1 MGPRRGAL
9 TVQDERFWQLVDL
22 LGGVADDASVPRLEA
37 ALEAG
42 EAESFLDRVY
52 ELVAALLQQC
62 SVPPSHAG
70 DTEEWIAAAV
80 VAAGRTTYESTLATG
95 GLLDPEAW
103 AWSEAEDLL
112 VAGVPGHADTQ
123 DGDAMDDDADLD
135 DVTEQLGDE
144 LGLTFQWCSSEVP
157 PDVDTSYDPENDR
170 GDDPEH
176 GQVWTDDDEWT
187 RTLALL
193 DGDAEFHR
201 RRAVIAGIGLHVVVR
216 DIDEATLTPWP
227 SDEDVQDVV
236 LTVPVEAVLAAPRRE
251 DAYVEAVVTLV
262 SSVVEA
268 LQG

>member
-1 MGPRRGAL
+1 MGARRGAL

-22 LGGVADDASVPRLEA
+22 LGGVANDASVPRLEA
-37 ALEAG
+37 SLRAG
-42 EAESFLDRVY
+42 EAEAFLDRVY
-52 ELVAALLQQC
+52 ELVAALLQRC
-62 SVPPSHAG
+62 SVPASHAG
-70 DTEEWIAAAV
+70 DTAEWIAAAV
-80 VAAGRTTYESTLATG
+80 VAAGRTTYENTLAAG
-95 GLLDPEAW
+95 GRLDPEAW

-112 VAGVPGHADTQ
+112 VAGVPEHADAG
-123 DGDAMDDDADLD
+123 DGDQPDEVADPD
-135 DVTEQLGDE
+135 DVTERLGDE
-144 LGLTFQWCSSEVP
+144 LGLTFQWCSAEVP
-157 PDVDTSYDPENDR
+157 PDVDTSYDPANDR

-201 RRAVIAGIGLHVVVR
+201 RRAAIAGIGLHVVVR

-227 SDEDVQDVV
+227 SDEDVRDVV
-236 LTVPVEAVLAAPRRE
+236 LTVPAEAVLAAPRRE